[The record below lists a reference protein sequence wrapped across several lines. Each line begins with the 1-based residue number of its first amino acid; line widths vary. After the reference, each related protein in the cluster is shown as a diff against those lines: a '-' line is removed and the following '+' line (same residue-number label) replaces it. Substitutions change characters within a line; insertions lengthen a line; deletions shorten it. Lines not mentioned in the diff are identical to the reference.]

1 MIQKLYVCTKAL
13 TPWLFSAR
21 WQQTSKQASQAGIMG
36 GMGMGKPCNHSTRP
50 SPLDWQ
56 LGPNSLMERHS
67 AHTAIASRVCGA
79 QVVAAIAMQQRLG
92 LNRFNNNNNGDRT
105 PA

>member
-36 GMGMGKPCNHSTRP
+36 GMGMGKPCNHSTHP
-50 SPLDWQ
+50 IITSGL
-56 LGPNSLMERHS
+56 
-67 AHTAIASRVCGA
+67 
-79 QVVAAIAMQQRLG
+79 AAWPQQP
-92 LNRFNNNNNGDRT
+92 D
-105 PA
+105 